1 MVCRVR
7 RKADTRNML
16 GTAAQCHLWA
26 WESFRKLA
34 AQISGECNR
43 EPRRLLAAEEHQAS
57 WVESGCIADLKD
69 K

>member
-1 MVCRVR
+1 MVFRVR

-16 GTAAQCHLWA
+16 GTVAQCHLWA